1 MITTNT
7 PEAAGSGPG
16 ADASDPAASRMGD
29 SGMAGRLLECE
40 AVQGLCQ
47 LLEHHLAVLEQSQT
61 PLGDLLQP
69 EAPQDGMHPPIIH
82 KS

>member
-1 MITTNT
+1 
-7 PEAAGSGPG
+7 
-16 ADASDPAASRMGD
+16 
-29 SGMAGRLLECE
+29 MAGRLLECE